1 MSTGGYKIRNQEGIY
16 FITFA
21 VVEWVDVFTRKEY
34 RDILLNSLRHCQ
46 KEKGLKIHSWC
57 IMSNHVHLVIS
68 TFNKNTS
75 DVLRDFK
82 KFTSKELIKAISEN
96 NSESRRQWMLDIFL
110 QAGESNSRNKAFQFW
125 RQDNQPK
132 EMFGEEF
139 IRQKLNY
146 IHENPV
152 TAGIVERAEDYL
164 YSSARD
170 YNDGNQVGLL
180 EVEFLE

>member
-1 MSTGGYKIRNQEGIY
+1 M
-16 FITFA
+16 
-21 VVEWVDVFTRKEY
+21 
-34 RDILLNSLRHCQ
+34 
-46 KEKGLKIHSWC
+46 
-57 IMSNHVHLVIS
+57 
-68 TFNKNTS
+68 
-75 DVLRDFK
+75 LRDFK

-96 NSESRRQWMLDIFL
+96 NSESRRQWMLNIFL